1 VKNVLFKDV
10 GMCNRWMGNFSV
22 DGRAIGENPLSM
34 DGMFLE
40 GMRFPAMDEWSIA
53 FIKF

>member
-1 VKNVLFKDV
+1 MKNVLFKDV
-10 GMCNRWMGNFSV
+10 GMCNRRMRGFSE